1 MSFTTK
7 AAVFTVA
14 GLAAVFMTAPDVSAQ
29 FYKGKKLDMY
39 SAGGAKGSYN
49 RHLRVLERYLNRH
62 IPGNPEIAINPMP
75 GAGGLKAAN
84 YLYNAA
90 ARDGTAAGTLLKTIG
105 LNEAIGRRGVKY
117 KTAKYTWLV
126 SSGPI
131 DSVLALWKDTSPA
144 QNIGD
149 VFQKKIIL
157 GSTGK
162 GSPTF
167 IEPTIMNATIG
178 TNFQV
183 ITGYKGLGKVH
194 LAVERGEV
202 QGRFASWEAIKCCKK
217 GWIKNKKILIL
228 MQSGLVRNKDL
239 PNVKNV
245 WEFAKNDKDREF
257 LKSLAAGST
266 LGRIYLA
273 PPGIPKAAAKA
284 LRKGFWDA
292 LHDPEYVA
300 ETKKRGMGLGPMPH
314 DKAYALAMSIM
325 NAKPA
330 VLKRAQKYLL
340 RKRKKKK

>member
-1 MSFTTK
+1 
-7 AAVFTVA
+7 
-14 GLAAVFMTAPDVSAQ
+14 
-29 FYKGKKLDMY
+29 
-39 SAGGAKGSYN
+39 
-49 RHLRVLERYLNRH
+49 
-62 IPGNPEIAINPMP
+62 
-75 GAGGLKAAN
+75 
-84 YLYNAA
+84 
-90 ARDGTAAGTLLKTIG
+90 
-105 LNEAIGRRGVKY
+105 VKY
-117 KTAKYTWLV
+117 KTAKFTWLV

-131 DSVLALWKDTSPA
+131 DSVLALWKSTSPA
-144 QNIGD
+144 KTVED
-149 VFQKKIIL
+149 VFKKKVIL

-178 TNFQV
+178 TKFKI

-217 GWIKNKKILIL
+217 AWLKENKVAIL

-239 PNVKNV
+239 PKVKSV
-245 WEFAKNDKDREF
+245 WEFAKNESDRDF
-257 LKSLAAGST
+257 LKFIAAGST

-300 ETKKRGMGLGPMPH
+300 LTKKRGMGLTPMSYK
-314 DKAYALAMSIM
+314 KAKDLALSIM
-325 NAKPA
+325 KAKPA
-330 VLKRAQKYLL
+330 VIKRAKKYLL
-340 RKRKKKK
+340 RKKKKK

>member
-1 MSFTTK
+1 MKLFNK
-7 AAVFTVA
+7 VAFVAVA
-14 GLAAVFMTAPDVSAQ
+14 GLAASTFTAVDASAQ

-49 RHLRVLERYLNRH
+49 RHLRLMEKFLTKH

-105 LNEAIGRRGVKY
+105 LNEAISRRGVKY
-117 KTAKYTWLV
+117 KTAKFTWIV

-131 DSVLALWKDTSPA
+131 DSVLALWKSTSPA
-144 QNIGD
+144 KTVED
-149 VFQKKIIL
+149 VFKKRVIL

-178 TNFQV
+178 TKFKI

-217 GWIKNKKILIL
+217 AWLKENKVAIL

-239 PNVKNV
+239 PKVKSV
-245 WEFAKNDKDREF
+245 WEFAKNDADRDF
-257 LKSLAAGST
+257 LKFIAAGST

-292 LHDPEYVA
+292 LKDPEYVA
-300 ETKKRGMGLGPMPH
+300 LTKKRGMGLDPMPH
-314 DKAYALAMSIM
+314 QKAKALALSIM
-325 NAKPA
+325 GAKPS
-330 VLKRAQKYLL
+330 VIKRAKKYLL
-340 RKRKKKK
+340 RKKKKK

>member
-1 MSFTTK
+1 MIFNTKLACIGAVGIAALMFTACET
-7 AAVFTVA
+7 
-14 GLAAVFMTAPDVSAQ
+14 SAQ

-39 SAGGAKGSYN
+39 SAGGSKGSYN
-49 RHLRVLERYLNRH
+49 RHLRLMEKFLTKH

-90 ARDGTAAGTLLKTIG
+90 AKDGTAAGTLLKTIG

-117 KTAKYTWLV
+117 KTAKFTWLV

-131 DSVLALWKDTSPA
+131 DSVLALWKSTSPA
-144 QNIGD
+144 KTVED
-149 VFQKKIIL
+149 VFKKKVIL

-178 TNFQV
+178 TKFKI

-217 GWIKNKKILIL
+217 AWLKENKVAIL

-239 PNVKNV
+239 PKVKSV
-245 WEFAKNDKDREF
+245 WEFAKNESDRDF
-257 LKSLAAGST
+257 LKFIAAGST

-300 ETKKRGMGLGPMPH
+300 LTKKRGMGLTPMSYK
-314 DKAYALAMSIM
+314 KAKDLALSIM
-325 NAKPA
+325 KAKPA
-330 VLKRAQKYLL
+330 VIKRAKKYLL
-340 RKRKKKK
+340 RKKKKK